1 MSYYTASLSVINSL
15 IQKLGSDKITKK
27 DIDNAYPFGERRYYP
42 YKAWLKARKEK
53 MNQLGL
59 TKSSDDKLGNLFEE
73 KQR

>member
-59 TKSSDDKLGNLFEE
+59 TKSSDAKLGNLFEE